1 MILSVVIVSYNVKF
15 FLEQCLCSLKKAVE
29 GSPLTNGRTEVFIVD
44 NASSDGSL
52 EFLIPLFPSFH
63 FIRNNEN
70 KGFAKANNQAAF
82 QCSGEYILFL
92 NPDTI
97 VAEDSLELCLSFFKS
112 HPDAGATGLHMI
124 DGGGNYLKESKRG
137 FPSPR
142 ASFFKVSGLARIFPR
157 SKFFSGYYIGY
168 LHEDST
174 HAVDVLSGAFMMIK
188 KTVFDTT
195 GGFDEQFFMYAEDI
209 DLSFRIRQA
218 GYQNF
223 YLSNTTIIHFKGES
237 TKKDFRYV
245 KIFHDAMEL
254 FMKKHFSVSMSSF
267 QRYFLTAGV
276 RLSRTI
282 SYLQSAFKKS
292 NVLPLNPGVVFIKGE
307 PAEKEK
313 WKQRCMSLGISVSDN
328 ENDAQEIIYCE
339 SSLRSWKSIITEI
352 INNKKRYRYIFSG
365 AGTHA
370 AVGSYSSRGR
380 GEVFEI

>member
-29 GSPLTNGRTEVFIVD
+29 GSPLANGQTEVFIVD

-52 EFLIPLFPSFH
+52 EFLIPLFPSYH

-70 KGFAKANNQAAF
+70 MGFAKANNQAAF

-97 VAEDSLELCLSFFKS
+97 LAENSLELCLSFFKS
-112 HPDAGATGLHMI
+112 QQDAGAIGLHMI
-124 DGGGNYLKESKRG
+124 DGSGNYLKESKRG
-137 FPSPR
+137 FPTPR
-142 ASFFKVSGLARIFPR
+142 ASFFKVIGLAGLFPR
-157 SKFFSGYYIGY
+157 SKFFSGYYMGY

-174 HAVDVLSGAFMMIK
+174 HAVDVISGAFMMIK
-188 KTVFDTT
+188 KAVFDIT

-237 TKKDFRYV
+237 TRKDFHYV

-254 FMKKHFSVSMSSF
+254 FMKKHFSVSMSSL
-267 QRYFLTAGV
+267 RLYFLKAGV

-282 SYLQSAFKKS
+282 SYLQSAFKK
-292 NVLPLNPGVVFIKGE
+292 
-307 PAEKEK
+307 AT
-313 WKQRCMSLGISVSDN
+313 RASLQTL
-328 ENDAQEIIYCE
+328 E
-339 SSLRSWKSIITEI
+339 W
-352 INNKKRYRYIFSG
+352 
-365 AGTHA
+365 
-370 AVGSYSSRGR
+370 
-380 GEVFEI
+380 